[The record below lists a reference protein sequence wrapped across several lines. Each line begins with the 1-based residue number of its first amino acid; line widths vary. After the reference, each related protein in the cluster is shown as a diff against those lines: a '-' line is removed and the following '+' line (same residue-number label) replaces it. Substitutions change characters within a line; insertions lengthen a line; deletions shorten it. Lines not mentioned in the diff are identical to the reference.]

1 MLKFFQTSGQHV
13 VLIIIIIRQRQMF
26 YEKYYHLLC
35 HFMGLLPTKY
45 INYPLKIEVNYRL
58 SVKIRFAKTNN
69 GISSF

>member
-1 MLKFFQTSGQHV
+1 
-13 VLIIIIIRQRQMF
+13 MF